1 MTTTPQPSQAFQSTA
16 TKPATNRELPLP
28 QSDRDPKSYRGVD
41 RDQQVVD
48 IISKLTSEKATIPA
62 SCVQRD
68 AADTGLESN
77 SADVVI
83 GEAMLTMQTE
93 RGKQAIIGEAFRL
106 LRAGGTYSIH
116 ELGLQPDN
124 LDESVKDEVRKH
136 EHAEGAAAE
145 PGTKKECHCKHG
157 EVAAAEAGEAKH
169 CACKHDAHD
178 AEGHAIS
185 TEPHFG
191 FIEDLASLI
200 DIQEEATVSRT
211 VLREDGLRAVLFGF
225 DKDQALSEH
234 TAAMPVTIQV
244 LEGKLRVGGEGRE
257 IELTAGGI
265 VYLSARLPHTVYA
278 VEPSK
283 MLLQMFDN
291 RG

>member
-1 MTTTPQPSQAFQSTA
+1 MTDENEQQTVCKAGRDEQHCKCKQR
-16 TKPATNRELPLP
+16 RE
-28 QSDRDPKSYRGVD
+28 
-41 RDQQVVD
+41 
-48 IISKLTSEKATIPA
+48 
-62 SCVQRD
+62 
-68 AADTGLESN
+68 AAVAAEAAAAN
-77 SADVVI
+77 
-83 GEAMLTMQTE
+83 GEHHCAC
-93 RGKQAIIGEAFRL
+93 
-106 LRAGGTYSIH
+106 
-116 ELGLQPDN
+116 
-124 LDESVKDEVRKH
+124 KH
-136 EHAEGAAAE
+136 EHAEGAE
-145 PGTKKECHCKHG
+145 PGAKKECHCKHG

-185 TEPHFG
+185 TEPHLG

-234 TAAMPVTIQV
+234 TAAMPVIIQV

-257 IELTAGGI
+257 VELTAGGI

>member
-1 MTTTPQPSQAFQSTA
+1 MADENEQQTA
-16 TKPATNRELPLP
+16 CKAG
-28 QSDRDPKSYRGVD
+28 RDEQHCKCKQR
-41 RDQQVVD
+41 R
-48 IISKLTSEKATIPA
+48 KAAA
-62 SCVQRD
+62 SAE
-68 AADTGLESN
+68 AAAAN
-77 SADVVI
+77 
-83 GEAMLTMQTE
+83 GEHHCAC
-93 RGKQAIIGEAFRL
+93 
-106 LRAGGTYSIH
+106 
-116 ELGLQPDN
+116 
-124 LDESVKDEVRKH
+124 KH

-145 PGTKKECHCKHG
+145 PGAKKECHCKHG

-185 TEPHFG
+185 TEPHLG

-225 DKDQALSEH
+225 DKDQALSER
-234 TAAMPVTIQV
+234 TAAMPVIIQV

-257 IELTAGGI
+257 VELTAGGI

>member
-1 MTTTPQPSQAFQSTA
+1 M
-16 TKPATNRELPLP
+16 
-28 QSDRDPKSYRGVD
+28 
-41 RDQQVVD
+41 
-48 IISKLTSEKATIPA
+48 
-62 SCVQRD
+62 
-68 AADTGLESN
+68 AAEAAAAN
-77 SADVVI
+77 
-83 GEAMLTMQTE
+83 GEHHCAC
-93 RGKQAIIGEAFRL
+93 
-106 LRAGGTYSIH
+106 
-116 ELGLQPDN
+116 
-124 LDESVKDEVRKH
+124 KH

-145 PGTKKECHCKHG
+145 PGAKKECHCKHG
-157 EVAAAEAGEAKH
+157 EAAAAEAGEAKH

-185 TEPHFG
+185 TEPHLG

-234 TAAMPVTIQV
+234 TAAMPVIIQV

-257 IELTAGGI
+257 VELTAGGI

>member
-1 MTTTPQPSQAFQSTA
+1 M
-16 TKPATNRELPLP
+16 
-28 QSDRDPKSYRGVD
+28 
-41 RDQQVVD
+41 
-48 IISKLTSEKATIPA
+48 
-62 SCVQRD
+62 
-68 AADTGLESN
+68 
-77 SADVVI
+77 
-83 GEAMLTMQTE
+83 
-93 RGKQAIIGEAFRL
+93 
-106 LRAGGTYSIH
+106 
-116 ELGLQPDN
+116 
-124 LDESVKDEVRKH
+124 RKH

-145 PGTKKECHCKHG
+145 PGAKKECHCKHG

-185 TEPHFG
+185 TEPHLG

-257 IELTAGGI
+257 VELTAGGI

>member
-1 MTTTPQPSQAFQSTA
+1 MTDENEQQTVCKAGRDEQHCKCKQR
-16 TKPATNRELPLP
+16 REAAAAA
-28 QSDRDPKSYRGVD
+28 
-41 RDQQVVD
+41 
-48 IISKLTSEKATIPA
+48 EA
-62 SCVQRD
+62 S
-68 AADTGLESN
+68 AAN
-77 SADVVI
+77 
-83 GEAMLTMQTE
+83 GEHHCAC
-93 RGKQAIIGEAFRL
+93 
-106 LRAGGTYSIH
+106 
-116 ELGLQPDN
+116 
-124 LDESVKDEVRKH
+124 KH

-145 PGTKKECHCKHG
+145 PGAKKECHCKHG

-169 CACKHDAHD
+169 CACKHDA
-178 AEGHAIS
+178 EGHAIS
-185 TEPHFG
+185 TEPHLG

-234 TAAMPVTIQV
+234 TAAMPVIIQV

-257 IELTAGGI
+257 VELTAGGI

>member
-1 MTTTPQPSQAFQSTA
+1 MTDENEQQTVCKAGRDEQHCKCKQR
-16 TKPATNRELPLP
+16 RE
-28 QSDRDPKSYRGVD
+28 
-41 RDQQVVD
+41 
-48 IISKLTSEKATIPA
+48 
-62 SCVQRD
+62 
-68 AADTGLESN
+68 AAAAAVAAAAN
-77 SADVVI
+77 
-83 GEAMLTMQTE
+83 GEHHCAC
-93 RGKQAIIGEAFRL
+93 
-106 LRAGGTYSIH
+106 
-116 ELGLQPDN
+116 
-124 LDESVKDEVRKH
+124 KH

-145 PGTKKECHCKHG
+145 PGAKKECHCKHG

-185 TEPHFG
+185 TEPHLG

-257 IELTAGGI
+257 VELTAGGI

>member
-1 MTTTPQPSQAFQSTA
+1 MTDENEQQTA
-16 TKPATNRELPLP
+16 CKAGCDEQHCKCKQRRE
-28 QSDRDPKSYRGVD
+28 
-41 RDQQVVD
+41 
-48 IISKLTSEKATIPA
+48 
-62 SCVQRD
+62 
-68 AADTGLESN
+68 AAAAAEAAAAN
-77 SADVVI
+77 
-83 GEAMLTMQTE
+83 GEHHCAC
-93 RGKQAIIGEAFRL
+93 
-106 LRAGGTYSIH
+106 
-116 ELGLQPDN
+116 
-124 LDESVKDEVRKH
+124 KH

-145 PGTKKECHCKHG
+145 PCAKKECHCKHG

-178 AEGHAIS
+178 AEGHAVS
-185 TEPHFG
+185 TEPHLG

-257 IELTAGGI
+257 VELTAGGI

>member
-1 MTTTPQPSQAFQSTA
+1 MADENEQQTA
-16 TKPATNRELPLP
+16 CKAGHDERHCKCKQRRE
-28 QSDRDPKSYRGVD
+28 
-41 RDQQVVD
+41 
-48 IISKLTSEKATIPA
+48 
-62 SCVQRD
+62 
-68 AADTGLESN
+68 AAAAAEAAAAN
-77 SADVVI
+77 
-83 GEAMLTMQTE
+83 GEHHCAC
-93 RGKQAIIGEAFRL
+93 
-106 LRAGGTYSIH
+106 
-116 ELGLQPDN
+116 
-124 LDESVKDEVRKH
+124 KH

-145 PGTKKECHCKHG
+145 PGAKKECHCQHG

-185 TEPHFG
+185 TEPHLG

-257 IELTAGGI
+257 VELTAGGI

>member
-1 MTTTPQPSQAFQSTA
+1 MADENEQQTA
-16 TKPATNRELPLP
+16 CKAGRDEQHCKCKQRRE
-28 QSDRDPKSYRGVD
+28 
-41 RDQQVVD
+41 
-48 IISKLTSEKATIPA
+48 
-62 SCVQRD
+62 
-68 AADTGLESN
+68 AAAAAEAAAAN
-77 SADVVI
+77 
-83 GEAMLTMQTE
+83 GEHHCAC
-93 RGKQAIIGEAFRL
+93 
-106 LRAGGTYSIH
+106 
-116 ELGLQPDN
+116 
-124 LDESVKDEVRKH
+124 KH

-145 PGTKKECHCKHG
+145 PGAKKECHCKHG

-169 CACKHDAHD
+169 CACKP
-178 AEGHAIS
+178 EGHAIS
-185 TEPHFG
+185 TEPHLG

-234 TAAMPVTIQV
+234 TAAMPVIIQV

-257 IELTAGGI
+257 VELTAGGI

>member
-1 MTTTPQPSQAFQSTA
+1 MADENEQQTA
-16 TKPATNRELPLP
+16 CKAGRDEQQCKCKQRRE
-28 QSDRDPKSYRGVD
+28 
-41 RDQQVVD
+41 
-48 IISKLTSEKATIPA
+48 
-62 SCVQRD
+62 
-68 AADTGLESN
+68 AAAAAEAAAAN
-77 SADVVI
+77 
-83 GEAMLTMQTE
+83 GEHPCAC
-93 RGKQAIIGEAFRL
+93 
-106 LRAGGTYSIH
+106 
-116 ELGLQPDN
+116 
-124 LDESVKDEVRKH
+124 KH
-136 EHAEGAAAE
+136 EPAEGAAAE
-145 PGTKKECHCKHG
+145 PGAKKECHCKHG
-157 EVAAAEAGEAKH
+157 EAAAAEAGEAKH

-178 AEGHAIS
+178 AEGHAVS
-185 TEPHFG
+185 TEPHLG

-257 IELTAGGI
+257 VELTAGGI

>member
-1 MTTTPQPSQAFQSTA
+1 MADENEQQTA
-16 TKPATNRELPLP
+16 CKAGRDEQHCKCKQRRE
-28 QSDRDPKSYRGVD
+28 
-41 RDQQVVD
+41 
-48 IISKLTSEKATIPA
+48 
-62 SCVQRD
+62 
-68 AADTGLESN
+68 
-77 SADVVI
+77 
-83 GEAMLTMQTE
+83 
-93 RGKQAIIGEAFRL
+93 
-106 LRAGGTYSIH
+106 
-116 ELGLQPDN
+116 
-124 LDESVKDEVRKH
+124 
-136 EHAEGAAAE
+136 AAAAA
-145 PGTKKECHCKHG
+145 K
-157 EVAAAEAGEAKH
+157 AAAANGEHH

-185 TEPHFG
+185 TEPHLG

-257 IELTAGGI
+257 VELTTGGI

>member
-1 MTTTPQPSQAFQSTA
+1 MADENEQQTA
-16 TKPATNRELPLP
+16 CKAGRDGQHCKCKQRRE
-28 QSDRDPKSYRGVD
+28 
-41 RDQQVVD
+41 
-48 IISKLTSEKATIPA
+48 
-62 SCVQRD
+62 
-68 AADTGLESN
+68 
-77 SADVVI
+77 
-83 GEAMLTMQTE
+83 
-93 RGKQAIIGEAFRL
+93 
-106 LRAGGTYSIH
+106 
-116 ELGLQPDN
+116 
-124 LDESVKDEVRKH
+124 
-136 EHAEGAAAE
+136 AAAE
-145 PGTKKECHCKHG
+145 PGAKKECHCKHG

-178 AEGHAIS
+178 AEGHAVS
-185 TEPHFG
+185 AEPHFG

>member
-1 MTTTPQPSQAFQSTA
+1 MTDENEQQTVCKAGRDEQHCKCKQR
-16 TKPATNRELPLP
+16 RE
-28 QSDRDPKSYRGVD
+28 
-41 RDQQVVD
+41 
-48 IISKLTSEKATIPA
+48 
-62 SCVQRD
+62 
-68 AADTGLESN
+68 AAVAAEAAAAN
-77 SADVVI
+77 
-83 GEAMLTMQTE
+83 GEHHCAC
-93 RGKQAIIGEAFRL
+93 
-106 LRAGGTYSIH
+106 
-116 ELGLQPDN
+116 
-124 LDESVKDEVRKH
+124 KH

-145 PGTKKECHCKHG
+145 PGAKKECHCKHG
-157 EVAAAEAGEAKH
+157 EAAAAEAGEAKH

-178 AEGHAIS
+178 AEGHAVS
-185 TEPHFG
+185 TEPHLG

-257 IELTAGGI
+257 IELMTGGV

>member
-1 MTTTPQPSQAFQSTA
+1 MADENEQHAC
-16 TKPATNRELPLP
+16 
-28 QSDRDPKSYRGVD
+28 
-41 RDQQVVD
+41 
-48 IISKLTSEKATIPA
+48 KAGHDEQH
-62 SCVQRD
+62 CKCKQRKE
-68 AADTGLESN
+68 AAEVAAAN
-77 SADVVI
+77 
-83 GEAMLTMQTE
+83 GEHHCAC
-93 RGKQAIIGEAFRL
+93 
-106 LRAGGTYSIH
+106 
-116 ELGLQPDN
+116 
-124 LDESVKDEVRKH
+124 KH
-136 EHAEGAAAE
+136 EHGDTAAE
-145 PGTKKECHCKHG
+145 SGEKKECHCKHDDAASEAG
-157 EVAAAEAGEAKH
+157 ERHCKCKHGDAQSAEAGEKHCHCKHEDAAEAGEAKH

-178 AEGHAIS
+178 AEGHAVS
-185 TEPHFG
+185 TEPHLG

-200 DIQEEATVSRT
+200 EIQSEATVSRT

-257 IELTAGGI
+257 VELTAGGI

>member
-1 MTTTPQPSQAFQSTA
+1 MADENEQQTA
-16 TKPATNRELPLP
+16 CKAGRDEQHCKCKQRRE
-28 QSDRDPKSYRGVD
+28 
-41 RDQQVVD
+41 
-48 IISKLTSEKATIPA
+48 
-62 SCVQRD
+62 
-68 AADTGLESN
+68 AAAAAEAAAAN
-77 SADVVI
+77 
-83 GEAMLTMQTE
+83 GEHHCACK
-93 RGKQAIIGEAFRL
+93 R
-106 LRAGGTYSIH
+106 
-116 ELGLQPDN
+116 
-124 LDESVKDEVRKH
+124 
-136 EHAEGAAAE
+136 EHAEVAAAE
-145 PGTKKECHCKHG
+145 PGAKKECHCKHG

-169 CACKHDAHD
+169 CACKHDA
-178 AEGHAIS
+178 EGHAIS
-185 TEPHFG
+185 TEPHLG

-234 TAAMPVTIQV
+234 TAAMPVIIQV

-257 IELTAGGI
+257 VELTAGGI

>member
-1 MTTTPQPSQAFQSTA
+1 MADENEQQTA
-16 TKPATNRELPLP
+16 CKAGRDEQHCKCKQRRE
-28 QSDRDPKSYRGVD
+28 
-41 RDQQVVD
+41 
-48 IISKLTSEKATIPA
+48 
-62 SCVQRD
+62 
-68 AADTGLESN
+68 AAAAAVAAAAN
-77 SADVVI
+77 
-83 GEAMLTMQTE
+83 GERHCAC
-93 RGKQAIIGEAFRL
+93 
-106 LRAGGTYSIH
+106 
-116 ELGLQPDN
+116 
-124 LDESVKDEVRKH
+124 KH

-145 PGTKKECHCKHG
+145 PGAKKECHCKHG

-185 TEPHFG
+185 TEPHLG

>member
-1 MTTTPQPSQAFQSTA
+1 MADENEQQTVCKAGRDEQHCKCKQR
-16 TKPATNRELPLP
+16 REAAAA
-28 QSDRDPKSYRGVD
+28 
-41 RDQQVVD
+41 
-48 IISKLTSEKATIPA
+48 SE
-62 SCVQRD
+62 
-68 AADTGLESN
+68 AAAAN
-77 SADVVI
+77 
-83 GEAMLTMQTE
+83 GEHHCAC
-93 RGKQAIIGEAFRL
+93 
-106 LRAGGTYSIH
+106 
-116 ELGLQPDN
+116 
-124 LDESVKDEVRKH
+124 KH

-145 PGTKKECHCKHG
+145 PGAKKECHCKHG
-157 EVAAAEAGEAKH
+157 EAAAAEAGEAKH

-185 TEPHFG
+185 TEPHLG

-257 IELTAGGI
+257 VELTAGGI

>member
-1 MTTTPQPSQAFQSTA
+1 M
-16 TKPATNRELPLP
+16 
-28 QSDRDPKSYRGVD
+28 
-41 RDQQVVD
+41 
-48 IISKLTSEKATIPA
+48 
-62 SCVQRD
+62 
-68 AADTGLESN
+68 
-77 SADVVI
+77 
-83 GEAMLTMQTE
+83 
-93 RGKQAIIGEAFRL
+93 
-106 LRAGGTYSIH
+106 
-116 ELGLQPDN
+116 
-124 LDESVKDEVRKH
+124 
-136 EHAEGAAAE
+136 AAE
-145 PGTKKECHCKHG
+145 PGAKKECHCKHG

-185 TEPHFG
+185 TEPHLG

-257 IELTAGGI
+257 VELTAGGI

>member
-1 MTTTPQPSQAFQSTA
+1 MADENEQQTA
-16 TKPATNRELPLP
+16 CKAGRDEQHCKCKQRRE
-28 QSDRDPKSYRGVD
+28 
-41 RDQQVVD
+41 
-48 IISKLTSEKATIPA
+48 
-62 SCVQRD
+62 
-68 AADTGLESN
+68 AAAAAVAAAAN
-77 SADVVI
+77 
-83 GEAMLTMQTE
+83 GEHHCAC
-93 RGKQAIIGEAFRL
+93 
-106 LRAGGTYSIH
+106 
-116 ELGLQPDN
+116 
-124 LDESVKDEVRKH
+124 KH

-145 PGTKKECHCKHG
+145 PGAKKECHCKHG

-185 TEPHFG
+185 TEPHLG

-257 IELTAGGI
+257 VELTAGGI